1 MGSLGRAGTV
11 EQRQEVN
18 DGFYSFAILECRQ

>member
-1 MGSLGRAGTV
+1 MGSLSQAGTV

-18 DGFYSFAILECRQ
+18 DGFYSFAILSMS